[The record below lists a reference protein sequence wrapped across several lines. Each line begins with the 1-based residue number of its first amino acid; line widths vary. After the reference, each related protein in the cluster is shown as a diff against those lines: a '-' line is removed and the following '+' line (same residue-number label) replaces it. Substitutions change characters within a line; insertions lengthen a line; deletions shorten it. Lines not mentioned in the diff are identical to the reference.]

1 MDEAEVEHSIGLVE
15 NQDLDPRQGER
26 FTVDEVEQ
34 APGCRHQDVDTRREP
49 PLLCPNRDAAEYD
62 RSGERQLA
70 PIGAEA
76 LGDLASQFSRRAEH
90 ERSAAAGHS
99 PCRCAG
105 EALENRQ
112 CESGCLAGPGLGDAA
127 EIAAAE
133 HLRDRL

>member
-1 MDEAEVEHSIGLVE
+1 MDEAQVEHSIRLVE
-15 NQDLDPRQGER
+15 NQNLDTRQSER
-26 FTVDEVEQ
+26 FAVDEVEQ

-49 PLLCPNRDAAEYD
+49 PLLGPNRDTAEHD
-62 RSGERQLA
+62 RSGERQFA

-76 LGDLASQFSRRAEH
+76 LGDLAGQLSRRAEH
-90 ERSAAAGHS
+90 ERSAGASCS

-105 EALENRQ
+105 EALQNRQ

-133 HLRDRL
+133 HLWDGL